1 MNTSKNPGVSVV
13 VCTYRR
19 ADVLRL
25 CLESL
30 VAQTNQSSAFEV
42 IVVDNNSR
50 DQTKSVVDSVC
61 ARAGNIRYVLEQ
73 RQGLSHARNRGYH
86 EAAAEYVAYIDDDAR
101 VPEDWVTKVCSIIRE
116 HHPDLFGGVI
126 HPYYLTPKPAWFEDK
141 YEIRVHQEQ
150 TGWMPKTNRRFL
162 SGSNM
167 IFQKSLLTEYGGFN
181 PALGMAGGEI
191 AYGEETELVARALR
205 EDRKVY
211 YDRDLI
217 VYHLV
222 PEHKM
227 QLWYHVYSNYK
238 WGKDVG
244 VLWESAYGADA
255 VMELAGMV
263 DTLLQA
269 ANKMVNGSPS
279 EPAGRGIEK
288 LVVDEYAP
296 TLREI
301 GRRVGFLLRHNE
313 MAQLRSLLNV
323 SPGAS
328 RLGFREYMTLN
339 LRLLR
344 RTKAVAALIDLI
356 RGRGRRSE

>member
-1 MNTSKNPGVSVV
+1 MNTSKNAEVSVV

-30 VAQTNQSSAFEV
+30 VTQTKPSSAFEV

-61 ARAGNIRYVLEQ
+61 ARAGNVRYVLEQ

-116 HHPDLFGGVI
+116 HHPDVFGGCI
-126 HPYYLTPKPAWFEDK
+126 HPYYLTPKPDWFEDK
-141 YEIRVHQEQ
+141 YEIRVHQEE

-167 IFQKSLLTEYGGFN
+167 IFRKSLLAGYGGFN
-181 PALGMAGGEI
+181 PALGMTGGKI
-191 AYGEETELVARALR
+191 RYGEETELVERALR

-211 YDRDLI
+211 YALDLI

-227 QLWYHVYSNYK
+227 RLWYHIYSNYK
-238 WGKDVG
+238 WGKDAG
-244 VLWESAYGADA
+244 GLWESSYGADA
-255 VMELAGMV
+255 VMEMVGML
-263 DTLLQA
+263 DTLLEA
-269 ANKMVNGSPS
+269 ANGPLNGAAAKPS
-279 EPAGRGIEK
+279 ARAVET
-288 LVVDEYAP
+288 LLLDEYAP
-296 TLREI
+296 TIREI
-301 GRRVGFLLRHNE
+301 GRRVGFLLRENE
-313 MAQLRSLLNV
+313 PARLRSLLKV
-323 SPGAS
+323 SPGDS
-328 RLGFREYMTLN
+328 RIGFKEYLALN

-356 RGRGRRSE
+356 RGRGRQRG